1 MQVGARVSQTSVWTA
16 TPGVWRHAGVRFL
29 LSGELEH
36 TQEYMDSNESEPEI
50 SNQSNYIYS
59 KPKLTL
65 SLNPNPKLNGGANL
79 NRNVKLNVNAAPNL
93 KVSFNVNLI
102 SGLNFYALSQSE
114 S

>member
-1 MQVGARVSQTSVWTA
+1 M
-16 TPGVWRHAGVRFL
+16 
-29 LSGELEH
+29 
-36 TQEYMDSNESEPEI
+36 
-50 SNQSNYIYS
+50 S

-65 SLNPNPKLNGGANL
+65 SLNLNPKFNGGANL